1 MAPKTKTA
9 TWKPLTVKY
18 DRPLVAVGN
27 SKRLIPTAVR
37 KATVG
42 MEERLFLKLCIK
54 ERWLVAGVSGYIKFK
69 KIGGLTRWTS
79 LVAELKQALVNACV
93 FGPITAAGS
102 NEATTEAVSNEEALS
117 NDGALEDACDIQQIT
132 AAGSNEATQEGD
144 SNEQSLSDDEGLF
157 TAEIGKQ
164 SPDRKLGSRDGRMK
178 QRIRYG
184 TNLCKGRV
192 FWIELPATAP
202 EKDPTCTDKRMV
214 SLFCEDR
221 KTLWLAANDAE
232 WATRYIQD
240 QLEYS
245 WGRPLPQHHPYP
257 PICRKIVMQRND

>member
-1 MAPKTKTA
+1 MAPKTRPVSVSL
-9 TWKPLTVKY
+9 PLTIKG
-18 DRPLVAVGN
+18 DRA
-27 SKRLIPTAVR
+27 R
-37 KATVG
+37 
-42 MEERLFLKLCIK
+42 
-54 ERWLVAGVSGYIKFK
+54 VSGGYNNNFILAEVRTRVVGKEK
-69 KIGGLTRWTS
+69 KTL
-79 LVAELKQALVNACV
+79 LK
-93 FGPITAAGS
+93 
-102 NEATTEAVSNEEALS
+102 VSNEEPWLLAGVCGYRTIRQTGGLARRTS
-117 NDGALEDACDIQQIT
+117 FVATMRRALEDACDIQQIT

-164 SPDRKLGSRDGRMK
+164 SPDRKLGSRDGRKK

-221 KTLWLAANDAE
+221 KTLWLAAKDAE
-232 WATRYIQD
+232 WAITYIQD
-240 QLEYS
+240 QLECNGGLVVADS
-245 WGRPLPQHHPYP
+245 SPWQGRPLPQ
-257 PICRKIVMQRND
+257 Q